1 MSVTKNKN
9 VINTHVF
16 HYSFSF
22 EIMSVTVQ
30 EENIG
35 SLFFKNPANI
45 FISGPSGSGKTEFVK
60 KLIQYKEDLFDILP
74 QRIVWC
80 YKEWQPVYN
89 ILQER
94 KDLNIR
100 FILGIPNDDDD
111 IVTDTSETH
120 LIVFD
125 DMLGDKDEE
134 KIKLWFTRKG
144 HHRNASVVY
153 ITQNL
158 FQQSKSTR
166 TISLNAHYLILFQSP
181 RDKMQIKVLAQQLQ
195 APHLMS
201 AFNDATSK
209 PHGYLL
215 IDLKPDTPNHLRFR
229 TDIFTNWY
237 TKSDQQGPV
246 VYYPL

>member
-1 MSVTKNKN
+1 MFFLVLSQFFIVSSAVQSVLLQD
-9 VINTHVF
+9 
-16 HYSFSF
+16 
-22 EIMSVTVQ
+22 VQ
-30 EENIG
+30 EIQ
-35 SLFFKNPANI
+35 SLFFKHPANI

-60 KLIQYKEDLFDILP
+60 KMIDYKEDLFNILP

-80 YKEWQPVYN
+80 YKEWQPAYN
-89 ILQER
+89 ILKER
-94 KDLNIR
+94 EGSNLT
-100 FILGIPNDDDD
+100 FVAGIPNDDDE
-111 IVTDTSETH
+111 IVSDPIFTH

-158 FQQSKSTR
+158 FQQNKTSR
-166 TISLNAHYLILFQSP
+166 TISLIAHYLILFQSP
-181 RDKMQIKVLAQQLQ
+181 RDKKQIKVLAQQLQ
-195 APHLMS
+195 SPHLTS

-215 IDLKPDTPNHLRFR
+215 VDLKPDTPDHLRFR
-229 TDIFTNWY
+229 TEIFQHWF
-237 TKSDQQGPV
+237 TKSDREGPV
-246 VYYPL
+246 VYYPSV

>member
-1 MSVTKNKN
+1 M
-9 VINTHVF
+9 
-16 HYSFSF
+16 
-22 EIMSVTVQ
+22 
-30 EENIG
+30 
-35 SLFFKNPANI
+35 
-45 FISGPSGSGKTEFVK
+45 
-60 KLIQYKEDLFDILP
+60 
-74 QRIVWC
+74 WC

-120 LIVFD
+120 LIVVG

-215 IDLKPDTPNHLRFR
+215 IDLKPDIPNHLRFR
-229 TDIFTNWY
+229 TDIYTNWY
-237 TKSDQQGPV
+237 IKSDQQGPV